1 MDSEFYYGVGWNMC
15 TQLFNLFVNELRET
29 KLEIQLDSEKPR
41 TIQRFFFIFFL
52 KHSQVSLVVVNR
64 SNQTENS
71 NQTTVVE
78 LLIPQI
84 VWIILAK

>member
-1 MDSEFYYGVGWNMC
+1 MC
-15 TQLFNLFVNELRET
+15 TQRFHLFVNEVRET

-41 TIQRFFFIFFL
+41 TIQRFFYFFSQTH
-52 KHSQVSLVVVNR
+52 KSQVSLVVVNR

-84 VWIILAK
+84 AWIILAK